1 MICPSELNAQ
11 TKKRTHMQ
19 KFSIIIPV
27 YFNEPNLPLLLKRLT
42 GLQEK
47 LPGYILEMI
56 FVDDGSNDK
65 SFKILAHAQRND
77 SRIKVIKLSKNFGS
91 MSALQAGLMFATG
104 DCAGIIAA
112 DLQDPPELFGAMLS
126 KWENGS
132 KVIMAQRQ
140 ERKDS
145 FFQKLCSK
153 IYYHLLRVFAL
164 PGYPIGGF
172 DFVLIDRQVVD
183 ELNTIAEKNTN
194 IMNLIYWLGH
204 ARDCV
209 TYVRQE
215 RAHGTS
221 KWTWSKKLK
230 LFIDSFVNFS
240 YIPIRLISV
249 IGLITA
255 MMSFALACYVLFLWF
270 FVDIPVQGWATLV
283 ALITMLLGL
292 IMVMLG
298 IIGEYLWRILDECR
312 KRPSF
317 VIDQV
322 LMDETLKH
330 NSNPKVPHA

>member
-1 MICPSELNAQ
+1 M
-11 TKKRTHMQ
+11 K
-19 KFSIIIPV
+19 KFSIIVPV
-27 YFNEPNLPLLLKRLT
+27 YFNEPNLPFLLERLSA
-42 GLQEK
+42 LQGK
-47 LPGYILEMI
+47 LPGYTLEMI
-56 FVDDGSNDK
+56 FVDDGSRDK
-65 SFKILAHAQRND
+65 SFEILAHAQQND
-77 SRIKVIKLSKNFGS
+77 PRIKVIKLSKNFGS
-91 MSALQAGLMFATG
+91 MSALQAGLMFVTG

-112 DLQDPPELFGAMLS
+112 DLQDPPELFQEMLN

-140 ERKDS
+140 DRKDS

-153 IYYHLLRVFAL
+153 IYYCLLRTFAL
-164 PGYPIGGF
+164 PGYPTGGF
-172 DFVLIDRQVVD
+172 DFVLIDRQVVN
-183 ELNTIAEKNTN
+183 ELNTVAEKNTN

-204 ARDCV
+204 SRDCV

-215 RAHGTS
+215 REHGIS
-221 KWTWSKKLK
+221 KWTWAKKLK

-240 YIPIRLISV
+240 YIPIRLISI

-255 MMSFALACYVLFLWF
+255 MLSFALGCYVLFLWF
-270 FVDIPVQGWATLV
+270 FADIPVKGWATLV

-317 VIDQV
+317 VIDRV
-322 LMDETLKH
+322 LMDETSTRDSKTG
-330 NSNPKVPHA
+330 VPHA